1 MPTVTVHGFILTVA
15 AVAGVHISPRLAYRA
30 EHVHTRGRIPS
41 ASALPAG
48 RYVGCAAGRRSAP
61 PVLFFDQYDKDAM
74 RLIMDAQTEARQL
87 GVEAIGT
94 DHLLLSATLQRD
106 GVAAA
111 LKRSGVET
119 KAVRDELARAAGGG
133 VSAGNPLEKLFAST
147 AKDEL
152 LPFASDTERSLRAA
166 LDDAKGRGAELVSPK
181 GLMLSAVAE
190 GASDGGSAAA
200 LLASLGVD
208 VAAVVKEL
216 KRSDAEAVGA
226 GGERRKGG
234 NSTLEQCS
242 VDLTQ
247 RAREGKLDP
256 CVGRADEVRRC
267 MKILVRRRKSNPVL
281 IGDPGVGKT
290 AIPEGIAQRIVDG
303 DAPERLLGMRVL
315 SLELGLL
322 VADTKYRG
330 EFEERLESATS
341 RERLKSVIEEVTQ
354 SNETV
359 LFIDEI
365 HTLVGAGAA
374 EGAIDAANLLK
385 PALARGEL
393 QCIGATT
400 IAEYR
405 KYIEKDAA
413 LERRFQAVK
422 VDEPSVAET
431 ASILTGL
438 RPKYEEYHGV
448 KYSDGAIAAAAELGA
463 RYISDRFNPDKAIDL
478 IDEAGAALQM
488 EAYDGGGAAGA
499 TVGEAE
505 IAEVVAD
512 WTGIPVTK
520 LTADERKER

>member
-48 RYVGCAAGRRSAP
+48 RYVGCAAGSRRSAP

-281 IGDPGVGKT
+281 IGDPVRT
-290 AIPEGIAQRIVDG
+290 PPRCISPHIS
-303 DAPERLLGMRVL
+303 PHLP
-315 SLELGLL
+315 
-322 VADTKYRG
+322 
-330 EFEERLESATS
+330 TS
-341 RERLKSVIEEVTQ
+341 R
-354 SNETV
+354 
-359 LFIDEI
+359 
-365 HTLVGAGAA
+365 GP
-374 EGAIDAANLLK
+374 DADSRPPSMRT
-385 PALARGEL
+385 PA
-393 QCIGATT
+393 
-400 IAEYR
+400 
-405 KYIEKDAA
+405 
-413 LERRFQAVK
+413 
-422 VDEPSVAET
+422 PWM
-431 ASILTGL
+431 AS
-438 RPKYEEYHGV
+438 
-448 KYSDGAIAAAAELGA
+448 
-463 RYISDRFNPDKAIDL
+463 
-478 IDEAGAALQM
+478 
-488 EAYDGGGAAGA
+488 
-499 TVGEAE
+499 
-505 IAEVVAD
+505 
-512 WTGIPVTK
+512 
-520 LTADERKER
+520 